1 MSLLIQRY
9 PEFLQKGAE
18 FADIQQALEPE
29 RLALWQA
36 RNGLCDQ
43 LSVDSATWGLKF
55 WEQALG
61 IPVEVAKET
70 DFRRSRV
77 KSKLRGAGVTT
88 VAMIQD
94 VAESFSNGAVEV
106 TEKPEQ
112 YRVAIKFV
120 GTIGIPPNM
129 DDLTASLREIM
140 PAHLGWDYIII
151 YNTHTALGAFTHA
164 QLAGY
169 THDQLRNEVLPNG
182 N

>member
-1 MSLLIQRY
+1 MSMLIQRY

-18 FADIQQALEPE
+18 FADIQAAIEPE

-36 RNGLCDQ
+36 RDGLCDQ
-43 LSVDSATWGLKF
+43 LCVDTATWGLKS
-55 WEQALG
+55 WEEALG

-88 VAMIQD
+88 VAMVQS
-94 VAESFSNGAVEV
+94 VAESFSNGDVEV
-106 TEKPEQ
+106 TEQPER

-129 DDLTASLREIM
+129 ADLTASLREIM

-151 YNTHTALGAFTHA
+151 YNTWDAVKTHTWGELATHSWADVKESELGS
-164 QLAGY
+164 
-169 THDQLRNEVLPNG
+169 
-182 N
+182 

>member
-1 MSLLIQRY
+1 MSMLIQRY

-36 RNGLCDQ
+36 QDGLCDQ
-43 LSVDSATWGLKF
+43 LSVDSATWGLKY

-61 IPVEVAKET
+61 IPVEVLKDTA
-70 DFRRSRV
+70 FRRSRV

-88 VAMIQD
+88 VAMIQS

-106 TEKPEQ
+106 TEQAEQ

-129 DDLTASLREIM
+129 DDLTASLREVM
-140 PAHLGWDYIII
+140 PAHLGWDYIIV
-151 YNTHTALGAFTHA
+151 YNTWDAVKKHTWAELKTHTWT
-164 QLAGY
+164 QVKESDL
-169 THDQLRNEVLPNG
+169 NG
-182 N
+182 